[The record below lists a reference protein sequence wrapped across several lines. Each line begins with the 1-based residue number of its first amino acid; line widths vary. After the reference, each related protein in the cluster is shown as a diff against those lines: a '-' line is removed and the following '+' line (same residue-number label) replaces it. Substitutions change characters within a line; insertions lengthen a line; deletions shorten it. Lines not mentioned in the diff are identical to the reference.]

1 MTRTLKL
8 TFRTLDKHVC
18 SLKWAQRL
26 NEIGVRQDTYFHW
39 LYDDKNEIW
48 EVCWSDYFDEQDTH
62 FAAYT
67 AQDFIDLF
75 PKLFRLA
82 RNESEWKF
90 DFGRHSDFA
99 EMSLKEDENL
109 ANVFARMLI
118 AITKNKNDKKRL
130 R

>member
-1 MTRTLKL
+1 MQTLKL
-8 TFRTLDKHVC
+8 TFKTLDKHVC
-18 SLKWAQRL
+18 SLKWAQKL
-26 NEIGVRQDTYFHW
+26 FEIGVRQDTYFHW
-39 LYDDKNEIW
+39 IYDEKNEVW
-48 EVCWSDYFDEQDTH
+48 EVCWSDYYDEQDKH
-62 FAAYT
+62 VAAFT

-82 RNESEWKF
+82 RSESEWKF

-118 AITKNKNDKKRL
+118 TITKDKNAKKRL
-130 R
+130 K